1 MLNNINIEGMA
12 KLRTTA
18 LTDGQ
23 CDGALYHMNRSCK
36 LMSFIQYEMA
46 RIAADET
53 GLPYTGF
60 DGDQQTLEDSHR
72 HSLIQGLQ
80 GLCRDYGRKKRSKGG
95 IEAMNK
101 VLMRY

>member
-1 MLNNINIEGMA
+1 MARAYSIMLNNINIEGMA
-12 KLRTTA
+12 KLRSSA

-60 DGDQQTLEDSHR
+60 DGDQADPRGFAQAQFDTR
-72 HSLIQGLQ
+72 LQ
-80 GLCRDYGRKKRSKGG
+80 GLVEIMEERKEVKEG
-95 IEAMNK
+95 
-101 VLMRY
+101 